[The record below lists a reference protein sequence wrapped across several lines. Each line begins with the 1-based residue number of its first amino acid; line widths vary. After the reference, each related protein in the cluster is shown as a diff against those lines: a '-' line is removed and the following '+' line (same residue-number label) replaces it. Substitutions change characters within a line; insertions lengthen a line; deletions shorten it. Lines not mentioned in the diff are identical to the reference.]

1 MSTLPKDYLTPEQ
14 YLEIERK
21 AEVKSEYFRGEMF
34 AMSGA
39 SLAHNVIVANVL
51 GELHQQLRS
60 KPCRVLPSDMRVFI
74 QATGLYTYPDAV
86 VVCGE
91 PKLQDKHFDTLLNP
105 AVILEVL
112 SPSTEAYD
120 RGRKFEHYSS
130 IESLTDYLL
139 VATDR
144 IHADLYTR
152 QPDGSWLRRFV
163 NTADGAIELASIG
176 CRLVLGDLYERVDPG
191 SLS

>member
-1 MSTLPKDYLTPEQ
+1 
-14 YLEIERK
+14 
-21 AEVKSEYFRGEMF
+21 
-34 AMSGA
+34 
-39 SLAHNVIVANVL
+39 
-51 GELHQQLRS
+51 
-60 KPCRVLPSDMRVFI
+60 
-74 QATGLYTYPDAV
+74 
-86 VVCGE
+86 CGE

-139 VATDR
+139 LATDR

-163 NTADGAIELASIG
+163 NSPEGAIELASIG